1 MSLGFKWI
9 LGNTDALFL
18 PPMEFFVRFQEQSEW
33 ATESQ
38 KRYITFERPG
48 LVSPSSPSVNSRYV
62 GKKKKKINNNKI
74 VTPSP

>member
-1 MSLGFKWI
+1 
-9 LGNTDALFL
+9 
-18 PPMEFFVRFQEQSEW
+18 MEFFVRFQEQSEW

-62 GKKKKKINNNKI
+62 GKKKKINNNKI